1 LKVEDFKVEDT
12 EGPDFDP
19 ARPPERI
26 AMPVSPVYEVL
37 SPEGLPATGDARR
50 EGVAPL
56 AGLEG
61 RRIGLFWNGFTN
73 GNLLL
78 EALADILGK
87 RCRGL
92 SFVKLPAGR
101 ELDWGHYPERSLTD
115 IVREYAIDAAIAGPG
130 C

>member
-1 LKVEDFKVEDT
+1 MLETFNSLLLGFSVALQPQILMYAFIGCLIGTLV
-12 EGPDFDP
+12 G
-19 ARPPERI
+19 
-26 AMPVSPVYEVL
+26 M
-37 SPEGLPATGDARR
+37 LP
-50 EGVAPL
+50 GVGPL

>member
-1 LKVEDFKVEDT
+1 MS
-12 EGPDFDP
+12 
-19 ARPPERI
+19 I
-26 AMPVSPVYEVL
+26 APLYEVL
-37 SPEGLPATGDARR
+37 SPEGLVVSADAKR
-50 EGVAPL
+50 EGAAPL
-56 AGLEG
+56 TDLAG

-87 RCRGL
+87 RFAGL

-101 ELDWGHYPERSLTD
+101 GLDWGHYPERSLTD
-115 IVREYAIDAAIAGPG
+115 IAREYAIDAAIAGPG